1 MLKLGNRELYGS
13 DFSWVVGEWLQDIKR
28 PEALMVLERREWGNF
43 YGYLLSVKENGQ
55 VVAEGDAA
63 VGELQKRM
71 QRVDDLYAKLYK
83 LEKGDIGGINH
94 GLERLRLKER
104 KLQLDG
110 SWTPP
115 PRPTWP
121 PSAASCR
128 RATRSWK
135 SSSTACTRSSTA
147 TAW

>member
-1 MLKLGNRELYGS
+1 
-13 DFSWVVGEWLQDIKR
+13 

-94 GLERLRLKER
+94 GLERLR
-104 KLQLDG
+104 
-110 SWTPP
+110 
-115 PRPTWP
+115 
-121 PSAASCR
+121 
-128 RATRSWK
+128 
-135 SSSTACTRSSTA
+135 
-147 TAW
+147 